1 MSWQRT
7 VSPFNARLAWR
18 LALSLGAVGLLGC
31 GAGAK
36 GDCPA
41 LDSCGGTAMATGNWK
56 VVNPLADVC
65 QVPVV
70 RPTQPS
76 SDVSDFAN
84 HTTLLPPTLAPPQP
98 NPVLLQQTT
107 SGDWCSSLVLTPS
120 DSVENANLWHDAPE
134 LDTGTLN
141 LASDHSYL
149 TSMTFS
155 TKNLPRDRNTT
166 HFAPRCLLANGGGHP
181 DPTTGLPKAGICDVL
196 AVGLNKYYS
205 DGRIT
210 PTVPANFA
218 NIACTNATDG
228 GCDCTYVYTVQIDDL
243 GGWTVPVGDPSTLVQ
258 DSLSLSFNG
267 VTLNSQEPSASMKST
282 FCASPTRLQLSGWN
296 GGSLFTLQGLRTLVL
311 SAM

>member
-1 MSWQRT
+1 MGNTRMS
-7 VSPFNARLAWR
+7 RLAS
-18 LALSLGAVGLLGC
+18 SLGALGLSMCFLGC

-41 LDSCGGTAMATGNWK
+41 LDSCGGSPAGNWK
-56 VVNPLADVC
+56 VLTPANDAC

-84 HTTLLPPTLAPPQP
+84 HTMPLPPTIAPPQP
-98 NPVLLQQTT
+98 NPVLTQQTT
-107 SGDWCSSLVLTPS
+107 SGDWCSSLVLTPG
-120 DSVENANLWHDAPE
+120 DSVENANLWHDAPL
-134 LDTGTLN
+134 LDVGTVN
-141 LASDHSYL
+141 LASDHSYISAL
-149 TSMTFS
+149 TFS
-155 TKNLPRDRNTT
+155 TTRLPPDRNTT

-181 DPTTGLPKAGICDVL
+181 DPSTGLPMPGTCDVL

-218 NIACTNATDG
+218 DVKCAAAADG
-228 GCDCTYVYTVQIDDL
+228 GCDCTSVYTVQIDDL
-243 GGWTVPVGDPSTLVQ
+243 GTWTVPVGDPTTLIQEST
-258 DSLSLSFNG
+258 SLSFNG
-267 VTLNSQEPSASMKST
+267 VTLNSLEPSASMKST
-282 FCASPTRLQLSGWN
+282 FCASPTRLQLSGTN
-296 GGSLFTLQGLRTLVL
+296 GGSLFTLQGLRTLIL